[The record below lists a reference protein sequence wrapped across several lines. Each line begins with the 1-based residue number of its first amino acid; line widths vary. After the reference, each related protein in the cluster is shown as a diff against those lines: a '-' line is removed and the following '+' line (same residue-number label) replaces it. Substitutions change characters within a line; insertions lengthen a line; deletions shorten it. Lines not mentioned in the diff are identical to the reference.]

1 MTVSTQVSRNE
12 YTGNGA
18 TTQYDFT
25 FRILDKSHLLVQ
37 TLDTSESIVTLTL
50 GTDYTVTGVNRYNGG
65 KVVLTSALPAGY
77 KISIERSTP
86 VTQEASIRNQG
97 GFFPEIH
104 EDALDKLTMLVQQ
117 AYGWWSGL
125 SLRKPSWLANYY
137 DALNNRIRNLRDPSQ
152 AQDAATKN
160 YVDGQI
166 VDNTNAWKAADVVLD
181 NKINSNF
188 LRTLR
193 VPESSVSVLPTVTG
207 RKKKL
212 FAWNDSGDPIAVLP
226 ESGSAADVLIDLAS
240 SDGFS
245 LIGQATYSQIR
256 SFTGSGNSIMCGGC
270 ETRLDGGEG
279 IFDQVPGG
287 AVMTTPDDGCVFIR
301 DTIGRLWKRRYEGNE
316 ILMAWAGAKSL
327 KQTTD
332 PQDPA
337 FRKCLQAA
345 ASLSESGYPQSIIRG
360 LDNATTY
367 LAEKHHIRC
376 GNFPEYMAWKLPPDG
391 GGRRF
396 GIKGTWAQ
404 GLGAGWFVV
413 QANHPLFDF
422 TIDNTG
428 IDFNLDAYTD
438 EEIKVLVE
446 DNYILRLEA
455 MVNAPE
461 FNVHAGNHPGTVL
474 YSLGKSD
481 YSAVTAQWPDLTT
494 VLPSIQNVGKA
505 TFNIKHCG
513 RDFLL
518 KNCGAGMGHFH
529 SVWTQDNSQ
538 PGYIW
543 RCYDIT
549 MTFEDYVPHTEER
562 GGLIF
567 SECGTLSLENILT
580 GAGGIGH
587 LCVWDC
593 RNTTMNK
600 HISICG
606 APTYAQS
613 NPNLYAVEICN
624 SEVAIYGVHAQNS
637 GKFMRVGFNSRVT
650 FYHTTA
656 WDIAQMILGTN
667 DLSLLKYRGQR
678 AAVLNDPI
686 KVFLE
691 SGFVQSANTA
701 DKGWPCQPLIVFD
714 ETIGGDFQL
723 LFNLEANNNHS
734 GYDTQPEAL
743 LALIDIRSTSPNG
756 EVVLGEQSKLEGN
769 TTNYVLRLANK
780 NQLKDVF
787 TRKTNFVRIR
797 YTDDNSQSS
806 FALRHANHPLQGT
819 VVGRNASYSYPYK
832 RPGLYSVKITIP
844 SGGGSFSVTHNGF
857 TIYEQDQPGIHRV
870 LIDLRFQETVQIT
883 INGGETVTMTNAEWR
898 YYVG

>member
-1 MTVSTQVSRNE
+1 M
-12 YTGNGA
+12 
-18 TTQYDFT
+18 
-25 FRILDKSHLLVQ
+25 
-37 TLDTSESIVTLTL
+37 
-50 GTDYTVTGVNRYNGG
+50 
-65 KVVLTSALPAGY
+65 
-77 KISIERSTP
+77 
-86 VTQEASIRNQG
+86 
-97 GFFPEIH
+97 
-104 EDALDKLTMLVQQ
+104 
-117 AYGWWSGL
+117 
-125 SLRKPSWLANYY
+125 
-137 DALNNRIRNLRDPSQ
+137 
-152 AQDAATKN
+152 
-160 YVDGQI
+160 
-166 VDNTNAWKAADVVLD
+166 
-181 NKINSNF
+181 
-188 LRTLR
+188 
-193 VPESSVSVLPTVTG
+193 
-207 RKKKL
+207 
-212 FAWNDSGDPIAVLP
+212 
-226 ESGSAADVLIDLAS
+226 
-240 SDGFS
+240 
-245 LIGQATYSQIR
+245 
-256 SFTGSGNSIMCGGC
+256 
-270 ETRLDGGEG
+270 
-279 IFDQVPGG
+279 
-287 AVMTTPDDGCVFIR
+287 
-301 DTIGRLWKRRYEGNE
+301 
-316 ILMAWAGAKSL
+316 
-327 KQTTD
+327 
-332 PQDPA
+332 
-337 FRKCLQAA
+337 
-345 ASLSESGYPQSIIRG
+345 
-360 LDNATTY
+360 
-367 LAEKHHIRC
+367 
-376 GNFPEYMAWKLPPDG
+376 
-391 GGRRF
+391 
-396 GIKGTWAQ
+396 
-404 GLGAGWFVV
+404 
-413 QANHPLFDF
+413 
-422 TIDNTG
+422 
-428 IDFNLDAYTD
+428 
-438 EEIKVLVE
+438 
-446 DNYILRLEA
+446 
-455 MVNAPE
+455 
-461 FNVHAGNHPGTVL
+461 
-474 YSLGKSD
+474 
-481 YSAVTAQWPDLTT
+481 
-494 VLPSIQNVGKA
+494 
-505 TFNIKHCG
+505 
-513 RDFLL
+513 L

-529 SVWTQDNSQ
+529 SVWTHDNSQ

-593 RNTTMNK
+593 RNTTINK

-769 TTNYVLRLANK
+769 TTNYVVRLANK